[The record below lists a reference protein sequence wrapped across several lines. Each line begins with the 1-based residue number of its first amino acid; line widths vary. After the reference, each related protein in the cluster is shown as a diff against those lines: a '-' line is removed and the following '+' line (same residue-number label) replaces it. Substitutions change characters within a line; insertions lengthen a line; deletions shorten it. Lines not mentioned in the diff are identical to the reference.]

1 MSVPT
6 LSHDAPGVDAL
17 RSAVDAMDAL
27 VTLLDPSGRVLHVNH
42 AWRVLAATG
51 EAGADPV
58 ALATGYGGAGQAAA
72 ILAGVRDVVAG
83 RRERFEAEYRH
94 GPIGAPRRL
103 ALRAI
108 PIAVDGVGAIVIH
121 EDVTARRAAE
131 RTTTRA
137 DDWDGA
143 TGLANRRLLERRLA
157 ELLADGPVGLLALR
171 LHHADPVAAARGA
184 AVDEESL
191 RETAALLDRLVG
203 DDAVAGRH
211 GADVLVVLLPG
222 ADDAALRRA
231 ALPLRAGWH
240 ARLGHRTDLDVAV
253 GSAQGL
259 PGEDAHDVLARAAM
273 ATWPGDAEDDAHP
286 DVIVVPDHLDTR
298 APAVREPRVGVGRV
312 RLEALGRRRTLP
324 QG

>member
-1 MSVPT
+1 VSVPA
-6 LSHDAPGVDAL
+6 LSRDAPGVDAL

-58 ALATGYGGAGQAAA
+58 ALATGYGGGAQAAA

-83 RRERFEAEYRH
+83 RRQRFEAEYRH
-94 GPIGAPRRL
+94 GSAGTPRWL
-103 ALRAI
+103 ALRAT
-108 PIAVDGVGAIVIH
+108 PIAVDGVGAILIH
-121 EDVTARRAAE
+121 DDVTARRAADRE
-131 RTTTRA
+131 TTRA
-137 DDWDGA
+137 DDRDGA
-143 TGLANRRLLERRLA
+143 TGLANRRLLERRL
-157 ELLADGPVGLLALR
+157 EQLLAEGPVGLLALR
-171 LHHADPVAAARGA
+171 LHHTDPGAARGA
-184 AVDEESL
+184 AADEESL
-191 RETAALLDRLVG
+191 RETAALLGRLVG

-231 ALPLRAGWH
+231 TLPLQAGWH
-240 ARLGHRTDLDVAV
+240 ARLGHRSDLDVAV
-253 GSAQGL
+253 GSAVGR

-273 ATWPGDAEDDAHP
+273 ATWPGDAEDDAP
-286 DVIVVPDHLDTR
+286 AGAVVVVPEHLDTR
-298 APAVREPRVGVGRV
+298 TPVVREPRVGVGRV

-324 QG
+324 QS